1 MISKEAH
8 TATAAPEVETA
19 KKYRSKKALVTL
31 ARMVLGKSESTA
43 PMHVQAHDAA
53 PSVDVAL
60 ETKAYT
66 SETETKAIE
75 LGIVHDLMQDIDSL
89 DTKVHKGVPLKD
101 AVYRAMHEESA
112 SSFRD
117 VHETGHK
124 TVDGVSIY
132 GDRYANEAGSRQM
145 IVLHSGEDLLLVSK
159 GYEQDF
165 NDDIFEATQY
175 KLPSDYEIDAAQ
187 LMGYSS
193 ANKLRPEIEQFVVA
207 QTEAH
212 YVREHTA
219 DTRDKGDALS
229 TLDNLLSIQSTVNK
243 LIK

>member
-1 MISKEAH
+1 
-8 TATAAPEVETA
+8 
-19 KKYRSKKALVTL
+19 
-31 ARMVLGKSESTA
+31 MVLGKPESTA
-43 PMHVQAHDAA
+43 PMYVQAHETA
-53 PSVDVAL
+53 PSVDEAP
-60 ETKAYT
+60 ETKAFA

-75 LGIVHDLMQDIDSL
+75 LGIVHDLMQDIDNL

-101 AVYRAMHEESA
+101 AVYRAIHEA
-112 SSFRD
+112 SNRGSRS
-117 VHETGHK
+117 VHETSHK
-124 TVDGVSIY
+124 TVNGVSIY

-145 IVLHSGEDLLLVSK
+145 IVLHSGEDLLLLSK

-212 YVREHTA
+212 YVGEHTA
-219 DTRDKGDALS
+219 DTRDEGDALS
-229 TLDNLLSIQSTVNK
+229 TLDNLLSIQSTVKK